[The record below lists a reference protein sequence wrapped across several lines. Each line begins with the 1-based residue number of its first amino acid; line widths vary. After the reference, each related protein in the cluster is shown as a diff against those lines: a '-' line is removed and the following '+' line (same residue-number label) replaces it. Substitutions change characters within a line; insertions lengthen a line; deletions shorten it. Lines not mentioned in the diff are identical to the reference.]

1 MESLYGLLQMIL
13 DAIGTAHPVMLFLAL
28 ALLPLVGVPT
38 SVLWIAA
45 GVRLGTLSAF
55 ALCAV
60 ALLVNF
66 TAGYWLARCALR
78 LPVIRWLERRGW
90 RIPQVPASDET
101 LAILILRVTPGI
113 PLCVQNY
120 LLGLARVKFGRYL
133 LLSMPAQAA
142 YALAFVWFGD
152 SLASNAV
159 WHLLLAL
166 AALAG
171 VSLLISLLRRRLNR
185 CAPGAALSPHIRSDH
200 DRGESTTFSRTR
212 ADSLEHGHSGPQ

>member
-1 MESLYGLLQMIL
+1 MESLPGLLQMIL

-38 SVLWIAA
+38 SLLWIAA
-45 GVRLGTLSAF
+45 GVRLGTLPALAF
-55 ALCAV
+55 CAV

-66 TAGYWLARCALR
+66 TAGYWLARCGLR
-78 LPVIRWLERRGW
+78 LPLTRLLERRGW
-90 RIPQVPASDET
+90 RIPQLSAGDET
-101 LAILILRVTPGI
+101 MAILILRVTPGI

-120 LLGLARVKFGRYL
+120 LLGLARVQFGRYL

-152 SLASNAV
+152 SLASNV
-159 WHLLLAL
+159 GWHLLLAV

-185 CAPGAALSPHIRSDH
+185 CAPRAALSQHIRSDH
-200 DRGESTTFSRTR
+200 NRDESTTFSRTR
-212 ADSLEHGHSGPQ
+212 ADSLEHGHSGSQ